1 MDWNML
7 EPMDE
12 KLTKSS
18 KKFFFNKQSGSWSS
32 QRMKNEQKVTKTLRH
47 ISGKWIEISP
57 DLSGYTFCFIFY
69 SEGADRGK
77 INFDI
82 HDQFEL
88 IF

>member
-32 QRMKNEQKVTKTLRH
+32 QRMKNEQKVTKTYFLK
-47 ISGKWIEISP
+47 IYWNFPG
-57 DLSGYTFCFIFY
+57 FIRLYVLFHRFIY